1 MGRPAECG
9 IESVHLW
16 GSDIQVMRWAGS
28 LFFSVQAATAGRL
41 ATHAQHIWDP
51 RQRHV
56 LTVSNKSALMLDSSG
71 EVVMGTHFMVSL
83 LPPAW
88 TMEMIFVFLHTGL
101 GFILVQ
107 VLRGP

>member
-1 MGRPAECG
+1 
-9 IESVHLW
+9 
-16 GSDIQVMRWAGS
+16 
-28 LFFSVQAATAGRL
+28 
-41 ATHAQHIWDP
+41 
-51 RQRHV
+51 
-56 LTVSNKSALMLDSSG
+56 MLDSSG